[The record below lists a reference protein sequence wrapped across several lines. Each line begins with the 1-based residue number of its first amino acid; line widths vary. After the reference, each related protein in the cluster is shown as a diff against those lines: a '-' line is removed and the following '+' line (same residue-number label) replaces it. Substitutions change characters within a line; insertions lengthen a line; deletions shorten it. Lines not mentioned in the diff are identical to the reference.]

1 MGLTK
6 LGYLLLAATVG
17 VGIIFIPGYL
27 STRESAQKVKSIPTP
42 AVTAG
47 TTHTLEMDGTTFKPA
62 AATIVLG
69 DTVVWTND
77 DPFPHTA
84 TATGGA
90 FDSKPLAPGQ
100 SFTFKPAARGDYPY
114 KCTLHPTMLG
124 VLHVK

>member
-1 MGLTK
+1 MAVTRFGA
-6 LGYLLLAATVG
+6 LLVGVATLAVATPLVTRAAT
-17 VGIIFIPGYL
+17 
-27 STRESAQKVKSIPTP
+27 
-42 AVTAG
+42 G
-47 TTHTLEMDGTTFKPA
+47 TTHTLMMDGTTFKPPS
-62 AATIVLG
+62 ATIKLG
-69 DTVVWTND
+69 DTVVWTNN